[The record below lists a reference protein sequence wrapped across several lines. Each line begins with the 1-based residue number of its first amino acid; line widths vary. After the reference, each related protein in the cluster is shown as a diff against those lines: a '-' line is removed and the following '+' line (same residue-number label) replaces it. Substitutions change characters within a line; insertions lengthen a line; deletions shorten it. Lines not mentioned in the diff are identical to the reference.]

1 MRPEQD
7 QEASMLQTSTTK
19 KPAAV
24 PTREELLRRAEALVP
39 ILEERAAKAEELR
52 RCPDET
58 IQDYIDNDLF
68 RICQPAPYGGFELGY
83 DVLCEVSQTLAR
95 GCGSQGWVHMVLTDN
110 ILKLA
115 SYSKQAQDEVWG
127 KDTTAKLSN
136 CVTPV
141 GKGRPVDG
149 GVIWSGR
156 HTFSS
161 GVDHAQ
167 WVMAAGTIDHGDR
180 KQECSVLVPKSDI
193 KIIDDW
199 HTMGLSGTGSNT
211 FVIDEAFVPAHRI
224 LDKKASDAGNA
235 PGAKLYAAPV
245 FHMPRGGP
253 SAASFACI
261 AVGIAEGCLEAYYK
275 YTRPRKSRGTPVG
288 ALAGT
293 QITAATSAIEIEAA
307 ARLYL
312 GVLREAMGVLERGEP
327 FTKLRQVQ
335 GKRNVAYAAHL
346 SMIAVQR
353 LFNDAGGRVLY
364 TDNDLQRKFR
374 DVHAAAA
381 HHSLNWL
388 SAAQEYGRVVLDAK
402 E

>member
-1 MRPEQD
+1 
-7 QEASMLQTSTTK
+7 MLQSTTAK

-24 PTREELLRRAEALVP
+24 PSREELLRRAEALVP
-39 ILEERAAKAEELR
+39 VLEQRAAKAEELR

-58 IQDYIDNDLF
+58 IRDYIDNDLL

-95 GCGSQGWVHMVLTDN
+95 GCGSQGWVHMVLADN

-115 SYSKQAQDEVWG
+115 SYSAQAQEDVWG

-141 GKGRPVDG
+141 GKGRPMDG

-180 KQECSVLVPKSDI
+180 KQACSVLVPKSDI
-193 KIIDDW
+193 TIIDDW
-199 HTMGLSGTGSNT
+199 HVIGLAGTGSNT
-211 FVIDEAFVPAHRI
+211 FVINEAFVPAHRI
-224 LDKKASDAGNA
+224 LDKKASDEGNA

-253 SAASFACI
+253 SAASFASV
-261 AVGIAEGCLEAYYK
+261 AVGIAEGFLEGYYK

-288 ALAGT
+288 ALVGT
-293 QITAATSAIEIEAA
+293 QITAATSATEIEAA
-307 ARLYL
+307 VRMYL
-312 GVLREAMGVLERGEP
+312 GVAARSDGRPGARRAVHQASSGAGQAQRG
-327 FTKLRQVQ
+327 LC
-335 GKRNVAYAAHL
+335 GAARHPCG
-346 SMIAVQR
+346 A
-353 LFNDAGGRVLY
+353 AA
-364 TDNDLQRKFR
+364 LQRR
-374 DVHAAAA
+374 RRPRALHRQRAAAEIPRRA
-381 HHSLNWL
+381 RRRRAPLPEL
-388 SAAQEYGRVVLDAK
+388 AQRRRGIRPRRARRRGVIK
-402 E
+402 SCR